1 MAAKKLLLLLPAV
14 LFLLEVDALG
24 KRSID
29 LIAAHGLISD
39 GRLPREVIPNRYK
52 LEIQPFPNDGN
63 FKGTVKINITWVERT
78 DEITLHADP
87 ALEIVETLVTQFA
100 PDDET

>member
-1 MAAKKLLLLLPAV
+1 MRLIELKITISQGDFNQINWELV
-14 LFLLEVDALG
+14 LFADKFIPLHCSYV
-24 KRSID
+24 S
-29 LIAAHGLISD
+29 AACVPLKYRGTKNTS
-39 GRLPREVIPNRYK
+39 
-52 LEIQPFPNDGN
+52 PFPNDGN